1 MHNLC
6 TDRTSPFVRHDP
18 HLQIHP
24 PRAAPA
30 IELSGISLRGH
41 APLAYPVEIPKHV
54 EDCLIV
60 CIKCP
65 MWLQEACEPIRSTL
79 CSCSWSHGR
88 GLQSACRC
96 RSSHARSSGCRSASV
111 PSLITKSR
119 ILFAISPNETNL
131 TQSHIHMTEVHT
143 WLWPAT
149 YIFQS
154 RSMLARH
161 HPSHTG
167 ECLPAN
173 TADVQCLVYVRGYG
187 VRRLTKRAIS

>member
-1 MHNLC
+1 MAHPLAEGRAIHGTPWRHEFMHNLC

-79 CSCSWSHGR
+79 CSCSWGHGR
-88 GLQSACRC
+88 GLQSSCRC
-96 RSSHARSSGCRSASV
+96 RSSPCT
-111 PSLITKSR
+111 LIR
-119 ILFAISPNETNL
+119 L
-131 TQSHIHMTEVHT
+131 Q
-143 WLWPAT
+143 
-149 YIFQS
+149 
-154 RSMLARH
+154 
-161 HPSHTG
+161 
-167 ECLPAN
+167 
-173 TADVQCLVYVRGYG
+173 VYVGPITHHEVEDSLCDQSQRD
-187 VRRLTKRAIS
+187 RT